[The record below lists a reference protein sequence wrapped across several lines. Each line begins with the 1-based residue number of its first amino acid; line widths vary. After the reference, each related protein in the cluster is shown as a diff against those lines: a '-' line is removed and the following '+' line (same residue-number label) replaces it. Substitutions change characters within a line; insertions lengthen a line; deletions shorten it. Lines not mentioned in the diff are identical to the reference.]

1 MCELCANACRGATT
15 RRGALGLS
23 FSALTAAF
31 AISSGNQHQ
40 KTPPE
45 TQNVIAPDAA
55 LDRLMKGNDR
65 YVQGVSC
72 RHDFANEREAL
83 AGGQNPFA
91 AVLSCVDSRIAPE
104 CFDTARG
111 DLFVGHDACGAV
123 DATIKSV
130 KDSSTLPG
138 HLPSLVAA
146 IKTAVDAVQGQGGDV
161 LGNAIRRNVTLKC
174 RSAQSRAAFLARLR
188 NRAPP
193 PTSPLS
199 RVLK

>member
-72 RHDFANEREAL
+72 RHDFAHEREAL

-111 DLFVGHDACGAV
+111 DLFVRRIARNCERRNDRQLEYAVQVLNTPLIISWTRFLQRGRCHDQIRQGQLDITRPSA
-123 DATIKSV
+123 
-130 KDSSTLPG
+130 LPG
-138 HLPSLVAA
+138 R
-146 IKTAVDAVQGQGGDV
+146 GDK
-161 LGNAIRRNVTLKC
+161 NRR
-174 RSAQSRAAFLARLR
+174 
-188 NRAPP
+188 
-193 PTSPLS
+193 
-199 RVLK
+199 

>member
-65 YVQGVSC
+65 YVQGVC
-72 RHDFANEREAL
+72 
-83 AGGQNPFA
+83 AGTISLTSARRWPA
-91 AVLSCVDSRIAPE
+91 DRI
-104 CFDTARG
+104 R
-111 DLFVGHDACGAV
+111 
-123 DATIKSV
+123 
-130 KDSSTLPG
+130 
-138 HLPSLVAA
+138 
-146 IKTAVDAVQGQGGDV
+146 
-161 LGNAIRRNVTLKC
+161 
-174 RSAQSRAAFLARLR
+174 
-188 NRAPP
+188 
-193 PTSPLS
+193 SPLC
-199 RVLK
+199 

>member
-1 MCELCANACRGATT
+1 MRELCANACRGATT

-72 RHDFANEREAL
+72 RHDFAHEREAL

-91 AVLSCVDSRIAPE
+91 AVLSCADSRIAPE

-111 DLFVGHDACGAV
+111 DLFVCRIAGNCERRNDRQSRIRSAGPQHAV
-123 DATIKSV
+123 DHFLDTMPAARSMPR
-130 KDSSTLPG
+130 SN
-138 HLPSLVAA
+138 PSRTARHYPA
-146 IKTAVDAVQGQGGDV
+146 ICPPWS
-161 LGNAIRRNVTLKC
+161 RR
-174 RSAQSRAAFLARLR
+174 
-188 NRAPP
+188 
-193 PTSPLS
+193 
-199 RVLK
+199 

>member
-72 RHDFANEREAL
+72 RHDFAHEREAL

-111 DLFVGHDACGAV
+111 DLFVCRIAGNCERRNDRQ
-123 DATIKSV
+123 
-130 KDSSTLPG
+130 LEY
-138 HLPSLVAA
+138 
-146 IKTAVDAVQGQGGDV
+146 AVQV
-161 LGNAIRRNVTLKC
+161 LNPPLMRFRGKVGMYLGMRSGAMSHLNVDRLKV
-174 RSAQSRAAFLARLR
+174 
-188 NRAPP
+188 APP
-193 PTSPLS
+193 ILS
-199 RVLK
+199 AFA

>member
-1 MCELCANACRGATT
+1 MRTLRERLPWRHHTT
-15 RRGALGLS
+15 GCSGIVLFGIDRRFCHFLGR
-23 FSALTAAF
+23 
-31 AISSGNQHQ
+31 GNQHQ

-72 RHDFANEREAL
+72 RHDFAHEREAL

-111 DLFVGHDACGAV
+111 DLFVRRIARNCERRNDRQLEYAVQVLNTPLIISWTRCLRRGRCHDQIRQGQLDITRPSA
-123 DATIKSV
+123 
-130 KDSSTLPG
+130 LPG
-138 HLPSLVAA
+138 R
-146 IKTAVDAVQGQGGDV
+146 GDK
-161 LGNAIRRNVTLKC
+161 NRR
-174 RSAQSRAAFLARLR
+174 
-188 NRAPP
+188 
-193 PTSPLS
+193 
-199 RVLK
+199 